1 MMRFCSVRAAALL
14 AAAVLSLAAC
24 AAQLRPAG
32 PATRAAGIEAFTPPP
47 QPQRPSLYAWE
58 PPRPPPVPAGPTPA
72 EALVMADGERLALR
86 VWAPAG
92 PPRAVI
98 LALHGFG
105 DHGGNSLVEGGPLL
119 SAAGILVYAYDQR
132 GFGYSSHR
140 GIWPGVETLVTDAR
154 AAVGLIAARHPGLP
168 LHLLGES
175 MGGAIAA
182 AAATTS
188 LPISGVIL
196 SAPAVLGRR
205 QLPGVVSVAMDG
217 LIAVMPAMAMQ
228 ASAGGIAA
236 SDNRAA
242 LERFGRDPLTLRD
255 VRLDVIGGVLDSMDA
270 AVEALPRC
278 CTAPTLILTGG
289 NDQVIPTRIARRVL
303 RALPP
308 RDDRRI
314 LHYPDGW
321 HLLLRDA
328 IRDRVAADIIAWIAD
343 PAAPLPAEDAARA
356 WLR

>member
-1 MMRFCSVRAAALL
+1 MV
-14 AAAVLSLAAC
+14 
-24 AAQLRPAG
+24 
-32 PATRAAGIEAFTPPP
+32 
-47 QPQRPSLYAWE
+47 
-58 PPRPPPVPAGPTPA
+58 
-72 EALVMADGERLALR
+72 DGARLALR
-86 VWAPAG
+86 IWAPPT

-105 DHGGNSLVEGGPLL
+105 DHGGNFLVEGGPLL
-119 SAAGILVYAYDQR
+119 NEASILVYAYDQR

-140 GIWPGVETLVTDAR
+140 GIWPGVETLAADAR
-154 AAVGLIAARHPGLP
+154 AATALIAARHPGLP
-168 LHLLGES
+168 LYLLGES
-175 MGGAIAA
+175 MGGAIVAVAA
-182 AAATTS
+182 REAFPPTG
-188 LPISGVIL
+188 PVRGVIL

-205 QLPGVVSVAMDG
+205 QLPGVVSAAMDG
-217 LIAVMPAMAMQ
+217 LVFLMPAMAMS

-242 LERFGRDPLTLRD
+242 LERFGRDPLTIREA
-255 VRLDVIGGVLDSMDA
+255 RLDLVGGVMDSMDA
-270 AVEALPRC
+270 AVAALPDC
-278 CTAPTLILTGG
+278 CAVPTLILTGG

-303 RALPP
+303 RELPP

-328 IRDRVAADIIAWIAD
+328 VRARVVADIVTWVGD
-343 PAAPLPAEDAARA
+343 QRAPLAAEDAARE

>member
-1 MMRFCSVRAAALL
+1 MISSRGVRYAALL

-32 PATRAAGIEAFTPPP
+32 PPSRPAGIEAFSAPP
-47 QPQRPSLYAWE
+47 QPQRPSPWAWV
-58 PPRPPPVPAGPTPA
+58 PAPPPPQPAGPVPL
-72 EALVMADGERLALR
+72 EALVMRDGARLALR
-86 VWAPAG
+86 VWAPAP

-105 DHGGNSLVEGGPLL
+105 DHGGNFLVEGGPLL
-119 SAAGILVYAYDQR
+119 NEAGILVYAYDQR
-132 GFGYSSHR
+132 GFGYSTHR
-140 GIWPGVETLVTDAR
+140 GIWPGVETLAADAR
-154 AAVGLIAARHPGLP
+154 TATALIAARHPGLP
-168 LHLLGES
+168 LFLLGES
-175 MGGAIAA
+175 MGGAIVSVAA
-182 AAATTS
+182 REA
-188 LPISGVIL
+188 LPVRGVIL

-205 QLPGVVSVAMDG
+205 QLPSVVSAAMDG
-217 LIAVMPAMAMQ
+217 LVFLMPAMAMS

-242 LERFGRDPLTLRD
+242 LERFGRDPLTIREA
-255 VRLDVIGGVLDSMDA
+255 RLDLVGGVMDSMDA
-270 AVEALPRC
+270 AVAALPEC
-278 CTAPTLILTGG
+278 CAAPTLILTGG

-303 RALPP
+303 QALPP
-308 RDDRRI
+308 REDRRI

-328 IRDRVAADIIAWIAD
+328 IRARVATDIVTWIAD
-343 PAAPLPAEDAARA
+343 ARAPLAAEDAARE